1 MKKTL
6 GEIIAMGREKF
17 KDALL
22 EELRERAESPDISE
36 EERERRRAE
45 VKKVEAQLAA
55 RRQQEAVAVEKS

>member
-1 MKKTL
+1 MRKTA

-22 EELRERAESPDISE
+22 EELREKAEDPNLSE

-45 VKKVEAQLAA
+45 VKKVAAQLAE
-55 RRQQEAVAVEKS
+55 RRKREGVAVEKS